1 MAGDLVYFWIPVPD
15 GEAAQRFYG
24 QLLGWEFGEGNHPE
38 GSQISNTTPHGG
50 ISGAADSAS
59 HPQVCF
65 QVDDLDAAMA
75 KVREL
80 GGETG
85 DPQPGGPGRSVE
97 CHDDQGTS
105 FHLWAPS
112 A

>member
-15 GEAAQRFYG
+15 GEAAKRFYG
-24 QLLGWEFGEGNHPE
+24 EVLGWQFTE
-38 GSQISNTTPHGG
+38 
-50 ISGAADSAS
+50 GAAPGGLQVTNTKPPAGIPGSSEAS

-65 QVDDLDAAMA
+65 QVEDLETAMA

-80 GGETG
+80 GGEAG
-85 DPQPGGPGRSVE
+85 EPRPGGEGRSVE
-97 CHDDQGTS
+97 CRDDQGTS
-105 FHLWAPS
+105 FHLWA